1 MLGRKDLV
9 PHLPSAGD
17 QAGAPEIGRHLARDV
32 AETRFLAVG
41 DQQIAG
47 IAQGFQGGEAKPAGH
62 PQSNQHVAIVG
73 DGVAG
78 LIAKRAAL

>member
-1 MLGRKDLV
+1 MLGRKDPL

-17 QAGAPEIGRHLARDV
+17 QAGTPEIGRHLARDV

-41 DQQIAG
+41 DQQIAR
-47 IAQGFQGGEAKPAGH
+47 IAQGFPGVEAKTAGY
-62 PQSNQHVAIVG
+62 PQGNQHVAIVG

-78 LIAKRAAL
+78 LIAKRAVL